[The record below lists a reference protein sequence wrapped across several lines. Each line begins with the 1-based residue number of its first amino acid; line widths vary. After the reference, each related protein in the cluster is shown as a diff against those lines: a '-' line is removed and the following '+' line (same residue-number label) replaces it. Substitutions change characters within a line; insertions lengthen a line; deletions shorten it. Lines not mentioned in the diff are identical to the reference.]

1 MWGNKMINDKKLE
14 KPANRKIMDMRSVRS
29 VNHKLHVPKSRTGT
43 ENLTRA
49 SLSRKNRPSMDIAR
63 SQNVARFAA
72 HKKAVNATKQQ
83 PDIGPSKHPI
93 VSIAEAKKAERIA
106 AIKPPIVKTSKQIKD
121 EAIAKALAQEKPK
134 VKPDNFFKRHSKKF
148 NIFSFSAVVVVIIGV
163 LTYFYLPIFSVSV
176 ASAQA
181 GIKAAYPD
189 YRPDGYSLSG
199 PVSYSNGEVTINFHA
214 NTGNSK
220 FTIKQSK
227 SSWDSSA
234 VKNKVNRDSNG
245 EFTTTE
251 EKGLTIYTYSGNAAW
266 VNGGILYNITGNA
279 PLSGDQIRRI
289 ATSL

>member
-1 MWGNKMINDKKLE
+1 MTDDKKLE
-14 KPANRKIMDMRSVRS
+14 KPANRKVMDMRSVRS
-29 VNHKLHVPKSRTGT
+29 VSHKLQVPKSRAGGGIT
-43 ENLTRA
+43 TRMA
-49 SLSRKNRPSMDIAR
+49 LSRKRSPSMDIAR
-63 SQNVARFAA
+63 NQNVARFAA
-72 HKKAVNATKQQ
+72 HKKTVKNVNPTRQQ
-83 PDIGPSKHPI
+83 SNIEPSKHPI

-106 AIKPPIVKTSKQIKD
+106 AEQPPIAKSSKQIKD

-134 VKPDNFFKRHSKKF
+134 VKSDNLFKRHSKKF
-148 NIFSFSAVVVVIIGV
+148 NIFSFSAVIIVTIGV

-176 ASAQA
+176 AGAQA

-234 VKNKVNRDSNG
+234 VKTKVNRDSKG

-251 EKGLTIYTYSGNAAW
+251 EKGLTIYTYGGNAAW
-266 VNGGILYNITGNA
+266 VNGGILYNIIGNA